1 MNKSTRHALTAL
13 GLLACLPAS
22 AQVVY
27 FNDFDSPATVG
38 AGVSATFTSPGA
50 LIGTV
55 GSFTATY
62 GNIHRSA
69 SNTTSVKLT
78 LSGLPA
84 HTALSLSFIGAFLD
98 SWDGTS
104 GAPAPDYLNLTVD
117 GNLIGQYTSGQASGG
132 QYFFGGGTQ
141 IAGPGTQFD
150 ANQSYSDVVVDFS
163 TAPAL
168 SFAHSASSITIEWI
182 AAGAGWQGVGD
193 EYFGID
199 NVKVVLTPVPEPGT
213 WALMALGLAGLGAA
227 ARRRKA

>member
-1 MNKSTRHALTAL
+1 VVKALAAL
-13 GLLACLPAS
+13 GAAALWLPVS

-27 FNDFDSPATVG
+27 FNDFDNPATVG
-38 AGVSATFTSPGA
+38 SGVTATFTSPGA
-50 LIGTV
+50 LIGTLAP
-55 GSFTATY
+55 FAATY

-98 SWDGTS
+98 SWDGT
-104 GAPAPDYLNLTVD
+104 GGNPAPDYLDLKVD

-132 QYFFGGGTQ
+132 QYVFGGGTQ
-141 IAGPGTQFD
+141 IVGPGNQFD
-150 ANQSYSDVVVDFS
+150 TNQFYSDVVVDFS

-168 SFAHSASSITIEWI
+168 SFAHTASSITIEWI

-199 NVKVVLTPVPEPGT
+199 NVKVAVTPVPEPGT

-227 ARRRKA
+227 ARRRTA